1 MSSSNSAKFITFEG
15 IDGCGKSTQ
24 VSLLVDKLRSI
35 SIDTLQLREPTDG
48 PHGLRLRSILN
59 EEIQAEHDE
68 MLDLFVKDRK
78 QHVSEKIEPALNS
91 GKTVVMD
98 RYYYSTMAYQ
108 SASGFSMEKIRADN
122 SFAPV
127 PDLVLILDIPAED
140 GVKRVLKEGNADR
153 FEKVNFLNRVREQY
167 LKLKDEPNVQLID
180 ASLDVQEIHAN
191 IWPFVE
197 NLMES

>member
-1 MSSSNSAKFITFEG
+1 MIVLIVLEG

-59 EEIQAEHDE
+59 EEIQAEHAE
-68 MLDLFVKDRK
+68 ILSLFVKDRK

-108 SASGFSMEKIRADN
+108 SASGFSMEKIRTDN

-140 GVKRVLKEGNADR
+140 GVKRVLKDGSTDR
-153 FEKVNFLNRVREQY
+153 FEKVDFLNRVREQY
-167 LKLKDEPNVQLID
+167 LKLKDESNVQLID
-180 ASLDVQEIHAN
+180 ASLDVQEVHAN
-191 IWPFVE
+191 IWSFIE
-197 NLMES
+197 NIMET

>member
-1 MSSSNSAKFITFEG
+1 MLIVLEG

-35 SIDTLQLREPTDG
+35 GIDILKLREPTDG

-68 MLDLFVKDRK
+68 ILDLFVKDRK
-78 QHVSEKIEPALNS
+78 QHVSEKIEPALNN

-127 PDLVLILDIPAED
+127 PTLVLILDISAKD
-140 GVKRVLKEGNADR
+140 GVKRVLKGGNADR
-153 FEKVNFLNRVREQY
+153 FEKEDFLNRVREQY
-167 LKLKDEPNVQLID
+167 LKLKNEPNVEIID
-180 ASLDVQEIHAN
+180 ARLDVQEVHTN
-191 IWPFVE
+191 IWSFVE
-197 NLMES
+197 NFTES

>member
-1 MSSSNSAKFITFEG
+1 MLIVLEG

-35 SIDTLQLREPTDG
+35 GIDTLKLREPTDS

-68 MLDLFVKDRK
+68 ILDLFVKDRK
-78 QHVSEKIEPALNS
+78 QHVSEKIAPALNS
-91 GKTVVMD
+91 EKTIVMD

-127 PDLVLILDIPAED
+127 PTLVLILDISAED
-140 GVKRVLKEGNADR
+140 GVKRVLKGGNADR
-153 FEKVNFLNRVREQY
+153 FEKEDFLNRVRKQY
-167 LKLKDEPNVQLID
+167 LKLKNEPNVEIID
-180 ASLDVQEIHAN
+180 ASLEVQEVHAN
-191 IWPFVE
+191 IWSFVE
-197 NLMES
+197 ILMES

>member
-1 MSSSNSAKFITFEG
+1 MLIVLEG

-35 SIDTLQLREPTDG
+35 GIDTLKLREPTDS

-68 MLDLFVKDRK
+68 ILDLFVKDRK
-78 QHVSEKIEPALNS
+78 QHVSEKIAPALNS
-91 GKTVVMD
+91 EKTIVMD

-108 SASGFSMEKIRADN
+108 SASGFSMEQIRTDN

-127 PDLVLILDIPAED
+127 PTLVLILDISAKD

-153 FEKVNFLNRVREQY
+153 FEKEDFLNRVREQY
-167 LKLKDEPNVQLID
+167 LKLKNEPNVEIID
-180 ASLDVQEIHAN
+180 ASLEVQEVHAN
-191 IWPFVE
+191 IWSFVE

>member
-1 MSSSNSAKFITFEG
+1 MLIVLEG

-24 VSLLVDKLRSI
+24 VSLLVDKLKSAD
-35 SIDTLQLREPTDG
+35 IDTLKLREPTDG
-48 PHGLRLRSILN
+48 PHGLKLRSILN

-68 MLDLFVKDRK
+68 ILDLFVKDRK

-122 SFAPV
+122 GFAPI

-140 GVKRVLKEGNADR
+140 GVKRVLKDGNADR
-153 FEKVNFLNRVREQY
+153 FEKEDRIFHDKVRSGY
-167 LKLKDEPNVQLID
+167 KTLAKKDSDKWKIID
-180 ASLDVQEIHAN
+180 AEEDVSKISSFIYETVKYNLN
-191 IWPFVE
+191 I
-197 NLMES
+197 

>member
-1 MSSSNSAKFITFEG
+1 MLIVLEG

-35 SIDTLQLREPTDG
+35 GIDTLKLREPTDG

-68 MLDLFVKDRK
+68 ILDLFVKDRK
-78 QHVSEKIEPALNS
+78 QHVSEKIEPALNN

-127 PDLVLILDIPAED
+127 PTLVLILDISAKD
-140 GVKRVLKEGNADR
+140 GVKRVLKGGNADR
-153 FEKVNFLNRVREQY
+153 FEKEDFLNRVREQY
-167 LKLKDEPNVQLID
+167 LKLKNEPNVEIID
-180 ASLDVQEIHAN
+180 ARLDVQEVHTN
-191 IWPFVE
+191 IWSFVE
-197 NLMES
+197 NFTES

>member
-1 MSSSNSAKFITFEG
+1 MLIVLEG

-35 SIDTLQLREPTDG
+35 GIDTLKLREPTDS

-68 MLDLFVKDRK
+68 ILDLFVKDRK
-78 QHVSEKIEPALNS
+78 QHVSEKIAPALNS
-91 GKTVVMD
+91 EKTIVMD

-127 PDLVLILDIPAED
+127 PTLVLILDISAED

-153 FEKVNFLNRVREQY
+153 FEKEDFLNRVREQY
-167 LKLKDEPNVQLID
+167 LKLKNEPNVEIID
-180 ASLDVQEIHAN
+180 ASLEVQEVHAN
-191 IWPFVE
+191 IWSFVE

>member
-1 MSSSNSAKFITFEG
+1 MLIVLEG

-35 SIDTLQLREPTDG
+35 GIDTLKLREPTDG

-68 MLDLFVKDRK
+68 ILDLFVKDRK

-122 SFAPV
+122 SFAPI

-140 GVKRVLKEGNADR
+140 GVKRVLKDGNADR
-153 FEKVNFLNRVREQY
+153 FEKEDFLNRVREQY

-180 ASLDVQEIHAN
+180 ASLDVKEVHVN
-191 IWPFVE
+191 IWSFVE

>member
-1 MSSSNSAKFITFEG
+1 MLIVLEG

>member
-1 MSSSNSAKFITFEG
+1 MLIVLEG

-35 SIDTLQLREPTDG
+35 GIDTLKLREPTDG

-68 MLDLFVKDRK
+68 ILDLFVKDRK
-78 QHVSEKIEPALNS
+78 QHVSEKIEPALNN

-127 PDLVLILDIPAED
+127 PTLVLILDISAED
-140 GVKRVLKEGNADR
+140 GVKRVLKGGNADR
-153 FEKVNFLNRVREQY
+153 FEKEDFLNRVREQY
-167 LKLKDEPNVQLID
+167 LKLKNEPNVEIID
-180 ASLDVQEIHAN
+180 ARLDVQEVHTN
-191 IWPFVE
+191 IWSFVE
-197 NLMES
+197 NFTES

>member
-1 MSSSNSAKFITFEG
+1 MLIVLEG

-35 SIDTLQLREPTDG
+35 GIDTLKLREPTDG

-59 EEIQAEHDE
+59 EEVQAEHDE
-68 MLDLFVKDRK
+68 ILDLFVKDRK

-108 SASGFSMEKIRADN
+108 SASGFSMEKIRSDN
-122 SFAPV
+122 SFAPI
-127 PDLVLILDIPAED
+127 PALVLILDISAED
-140 GVKRVLKEGNADR
+140 GVKRVLKGGNADR
-153 FEKVNFLNRVREQY
+153 FEKEDFLNRVREQY

-180 ASLDVQEIHAN
+180 ASLDIQEIHAN
-191 IWPFVE
+191 IWSFVE

>member
-1 MSSSNSAKFITFEG
+1 MLIVLEG

-24 VSLLVDKLRSI
+24 VSLLVDRLRSI
-35 SIDTLQLREPTDG
+35 GIDTLKLREPTDG
-48 PHGLRLRSILN
+48 THGLRLRSILN
-59 EEIQAEHDE
+59 EEVQAEHDE
-68 MLDLFVKDRK
+68 ILDLFVKDRK
-78 QHVSEKIEPALNS
+78 QHVSEKIEPALNG

-122 SFAPV
+122 SFAPI

-140 GVKRVLKEGNADR
+140 GVKRVLKDGNADR
-153 FEKVNFLNRVREQY
+153 FEKEEFLNRVREQY

-180 ASLDVQEIHAN
+180 ASLDVKEVHVN
-191 IWPFVE
+191 IWSFVE

>member
-1 MSSSNSAKFITFEG
+1 MLIVLEG

-24 VSLLVDKLRSI
+24 VSLLVNRLRSTG
-35 SIDTLQLREPTDG
+35 IDTLKLREPTDG
-48 PHGLRLRSILN
+48 PHGLKLRSILN

-68 MLDLFVKDRK
+68 ILDLFVKDRK
-78 QHVSEKIEPALNS
+78 QHVFEKIEPALS
-91 GKTVVMD
+91 DEKTVVMD

-122 SFAPV
+122 NFAPV
-127 PDLVLILDIPAED
+127 PDLVLILDISAED

-191 IWPFVE
+191 IWSFVE

>member
-1 MSSSNSAKFITFEG
+1 MLIVLEG

-35 SIDTLQLREPTDG
+35 GIDTLKLREPTDS

-68 MLDLFVKDRK
+68 ILDLFVKDRK
-78 QHVSEKIEPALNS
+78 QHVSEKIAPALNS
-91 GKTVVMD
+91 EKTIVMD

-127 PDLVLILDIPAED
+127 PTLVLILDISAED
-140 GVKRVLKEGNADR
+140 GVKRVLKGGNADR
-153 FEKVNFLNRVREQY
+153 FEKEDFLNRVRKQY
-167 LKLKDEPNVQLID
+167 LKLKNEPNVEIID
-180 ASLDVQEIHAN
+180 ASLEVQKVHAN
-191 IWPFVE
+191 IWSFVE

>member
-1 MSSSNSAKFITFEG
+1 MLIVLEG

-24 VSLLVDKLRSI
+24 VSLLVDRLRSI
-35 SIDTLQLREPTDG
+35 GIDTFKLREPTDG
-48 PHGLRLRSILN
+48 THGLRLRSILN

-68 MLDLFVKDRK
+68 ILDLFVKDRK

-180 ASLDVQEIHAN
+180 ASLDVKEVHVN
-191 IWPFVE
+191 IWSFVE

>member
-1 MSSSNSAKFITFEG
+1 MIVLIVLEG

>member
-1 MSSSNSAKFITFEG
+1 MLIVLEG

-24 VSLLVDKLRSI
+24 VSLLVDRLRSI
-35 SIDTLQLREPTDG
+35 GIDTLKLREPTDG
-48 PHGLRLRSILN
+48 VHGIRLRSILN
-59 EEIQAEHDE
+59 EEVQAEHDE
-68 MLDLFVKDRK
+68 ILDLFVKDRK

-91 GKTVVMD
+91 EKTVVMD

-122 SFAPV
+122 SFAPT
-127 PDLVLILDIPAED
+127 PDLVLILDISAED
-140 GVKRVLKEGNADR
+140 GVKRVLKDGNADR
-153 FEKVNFLNRVREQY
+153 FEKEEFLNRVREQY

-180 ASLDVQEIHAN
+180 ASLDVKEVHVN
-191 IWPFVE
+191 IWSFVE

>member
-1 MSSSNSAKFITFEG
+1 MLIVLEG

-35 SIDTLQLREPTDG
+35 GIDTLKLREPTDS

-68 MLDLFVKDRK
+68 ILDLFVKDRK
-78 QHVSEKIEPALNS
+78 QHVSEKIAPALNS
-91 GKTVVMD
+91 EKTIVMD

-108 SASGFSMEKIRADN
+108 SASGFSMEQIRADN

-127 PDLVLILDIPAED
+127 PTLVLILDISAKD

-153 FEKVNFLNRVREQY
+153 FEKEDFLNRVREQY
-167 LKLKDEPNVQLID
+167 LKLKNEPNVEIID
-180 ASLDVQEIHAN
+180 ASLEVQEVHAN
-191 IWPFVE
+191 IWSFVE

>member
-1 MSSSNSAKFITFEG
+1 MLIVLEG

-35 SIDTLQLREPTDG
+35 GIDTLKLREPTDG

-68 MLDLFVKDRK
+68 ILDLFVKDRK
-78 QHVSEKIEPALNS
+78 QHVSEKIAPALNS
-91 GKTVVMD
+91 EKTIVMD

-127 PDLVLILDIPAED
+127 PTLVLILDISAED
-140 GVKRVLKEGNADR
+140 GVKRVLKGGNADR
-153 FEKVNFLNRVREQY
+153 FEKEDFLNRVRKQY
-167 LKLKDEPNVQLID
+167 LKLKNEPNVEIID
-180 ASLDVQEIHAN
+180 ASLEVQEVHAN
-191 IWPFVE
+191 IWSFVE
-197 NLMES
+197 ILMES

>member
-1 MSSSNSAKFITFEG
+1 VLIVLEG

-35 SIDTLQLREPTDG
+35 GIDTLKLREPTDG

-68 MLDLFVKDRK
+68 ILDLFVKDRK
-78 QHVSEKIEPALNS
+78 QHVSEKIEPALNN

-108 SASGFSMEKIRADN
+108 SASGFSMEKIRTDN

-127 PDLVLILDIPAED
+127 PTLVLILDISAED
-140 GVKRVLKEGNADR
+140 GVKRVLKGGNADR
-153 FEKVNFLNRVREQY
+153 FEKEDFLNRVREQY
-167 LKLKDEPNVQLID
+167 LKLKNEPNVEIID
-180 ASLDVQEIHAN
+180 ASLDIQEVHAN
-191 IWPFVE
+191 IWSFVE
-197 NLMES
+197 NFTES

>member
-1 MSSSNSAKFITFEG
+1 VLIVLEG

-24 VSLLVDKLRSI
+24 VSLLVDKLKSAD
-35 SIDTLQLREPTDG
+35 IDTLKLREPTDG
-48 PHGLRLRSILN
+48 PHGLKLRSILN

-68 MLDLFVKDRK
+68 ILDLFVKDRK

-122 SFAPV
+122 GFAPI
-127 PDLVLILDIPAED
+127 PDLVLILDISAED

-153 FEKVNFLNRVREQY
+153 FEKVVFLNRVREQY

-180 ASLDVQEIHAN
+180 ASLDVKEVHVN
-191 IWPFVE
+191 IWSFVE

>member
-1 MSSSNSAKFITFEG
+1 VLIVLEG

-35 SIDTLQLREPTDG
+35 GIDTLKLREPTDG

-59 EEIQAEHDE
+59 EEVQAEHDE
-68 MLDLFVKDRK
+68 ILDLFVKDRK

-108 SASGFSMEKIRADN
+108 SASGFSMEKIRSDN
-122 SFAPV
+122 SFAPI
-127 PDLVLILDIPAED
+127 PALVLILDISAED
-140 GVKRVLKEGNADR
+140 GVKRVLKGGNADR
-153 FEKVNFLNRVREQY
+153 FEKEDFLNRVREQY

-180 ASLDVQEIHAN
+180 ASLDIQEIHAN
-191 IWPFVE
+191 IWSFVE

>member
-1 MSSSNSAKFITFEG
+1 MLIVLEG

-24 VSLLVDKLRSI
+24 VSLLVDKLKSMGM
-35 SIDTLQLREPTDG
+35 DALELREPTDG

-59 EEIQAEHDE
+59 EEIQAENDE
-68 MLDLFVKDRK
+68 ILDLFVKDRK
-78 QHVSEKIEPALNS
+78 QHVSEKIEPALNN
-91 GKTVVMD
+91 GKTIVMD

-127 PDLVLILDIPAED
+127 PTLVLILDISAED
-140 GVKRVLKEGNADR
+140 GVKRVLKGGNADR
-153 FEKVNFLNRVREQY
+153 FEKEDFLNRVREQY
-167 LKLKDEPNVQLID
+167 LKLKNEPNVEIID
-180 ASLDVQEIHAN
+180 ASLEVQEVHTN
-191 IWPFVE
+191 IWAFVE

>member
-1 MSSSNSAKFITFEG
+1 MLIVLEG

-35 SIDTLQLREPTDG
+35 GIDTLKLREPTDG

-68 MLDLFVKDRK
+68 ILDLFVKDRK
-78 QHVSEKIEPALNS
+78 QHVSEKIEPALNN

-127 PDLVLILDIPAED
+127 PTLVLILDISAED

-153 FEKVNFLNRVREQY
+153 FEKEDFLNRVREQY
-167 LKLKDEPNVQLID
+167 LKLKNESNIEFID
-180 ASLDVQEIHAN
+180 ASLEVQEVHAN
-191 IWPFVE
+191 IWSFVE

>member
-1 MSSSNSAKFITFEG
+1 MLIVLEG

-35 SIDTLQLREPTDG
+35 GIDTLKLREPTDG

-68 MLDLFVKDRK
+68 ILDLFVKDRK
-78 QHVSEKIEPALNS
+78 QHVSEKIAPALNS
-91 GKTVVMD
+91 EKTIVMD

-108 SASGFSMEKIRADN
+108 SASGFSMEQIRTDN

-127 PDLVLILDIPAED
+127 PTLVLILDISAED
-140 GVKRVLKEGNADR
+140 GVKRVLKGGNADR
-153 FEKVNFLNRVREQY
+153 FEKEDFLNRVREQY
-167 LKLKDEPNVQLID
+167 LKLKNEPNVEIID
-180 ASLDVQEIHAN
+180 ASLEVQEVHAN
-191 IWPFVE
+191 IWSFVE

>member
-1 MSSSNSAKFITFEG
+1 MLIVLEG

-35 SIDTLQLREPTDG
+35 GIDTLKLREPTDG

-68 MLDLFVKDRK
+68 ILDLFVKDRK
-78 QHVSEKIEPALNS
+78 QHVSEKIAPALNS
-91 GKTVVMD
+91 EKTIVMD

-127 PDLVLILDIPAED
+127 PTLVLILDISAED
-140 GVKRVLKEGNADR
+140 GVKRVLKGGNADR
-153 FEKVNFLNRVREQY
+153 FEKEDFLNRVREQY
-167 LKLKDEPNVQLID
+167 LKLKNEPNVEIID
-180 ASLDVQEIHAN
+180 ASLEVQKVHAN
-191 IWPFVE
+191 IWSFVE